1 MAEYGMVEKKW
12 VWMLLLGVIFVT
24 FGFAG
29 LMLLPLM
36 TLSSVA
42 VFGAFMLLGGIVQV
56 LHGITKA
63 KDWKSAGLHTLMGVI
78 YILAGIFTLE
88 NPVLASATLT
98 LLMGLS
104 LVVVGMIRIMVA
116 FQNRDINQWLAMA
129 LSGVLT
135 MFLGIFIIAQ
145 WPWSSFWA
153 IGLYISVDLIMS
165 GANFIAVALAAKIAG
180 EKKVSPI

>member
-1 MAEYGMVEKKW
+1 MTEYGMVEKNW

-24 FGFAG
+24 LGFAG

-42 VFGAFMLLGGIVQV
+42 IFGAFMLVGGLLQV
-56 LHGITKA
+56 IHGTTKA
-63 KDWKSAGLHTLMGVI
+63 RDWKSAGLHTLMGVL
-78 YILAGIFTLE
+78 YILAGVFTLE

-104 LVVVGMIRIMVA
+104 LIVVGTIRVAVA
-116 FQNRDINQWLAMA
+116 FQNRDINQWVAMV

-135 MFLGIFIIAQ
+135 MFMGLLIVVQ

-153 IGLYISVDLIMS
+153 IGLYFSVDLMMS
-165 GANFIAVALAAKIAG
+165 GANFIAVALAAKMVG
-180 EKKVSPI
+180 EKKASPA